1 MYITTNEK
9 LDCWAKTVYILSI
22 HTINS
27 QFSIGNTQ
35 TLTQKMLMHQN
46 QIFLLSYSNHLSQLF
61 TYNIIYKEIY
71 SGNLNLLIDYY

>member
-27 QFSIGNTQ
+27 QLSIGNTQ
-35 TLTQKMLMHQN
+35 MLTQKIFMHQN
-46 QIFLLSYSNHLSQLF
+46 HFFFVVSFKLF
-61 TYNIIYKEIY
+61 I
-71 SGNLNLLIDYY
+71 